1 MKQFSLFIHLM
12 LSVLLFSSCGG
23 KSKTASVIEAEK
35 AIPLRYAENLS
46 LSATEDYTIARLR
59 NGIVFG
65 CRQAEVLCNRRL
77 YHCPPAQSLGYDPD
91 TAYLRLG

>member
-23 KSKTASVIEAEK
+23 RSKTASVIEAEK
-35 AIPLRYAENLS
+35 AIPLRYAENLN

-59 NGIVFG
+59 NPWDTTRILHTY
-65 CRQAEVLCNRRL
+65 VLVGTAFFEL
-77 YHCPPAQSLGYDPD
+77 YRTGFSTFYNEL
-91 TAYLRLG
+91 

>member
-59 NGIVFG
+59 NPWDKVKLVFPFTGIMTF
-65 CRQAEVLCNRRL
+65 L
-77 YHCPPAQSLGYDPD
+77 
-91 TAYLRLG
+91 